1 MQAEAAWEAVGRL
14 RADYEAFAAL
24 PIDLLTRSQVLA
36 VWDEFEAMACQMPTQ
51 RHRLLARLQAE
62 TTPQG
67 MGAKSWNEVLRLRWR
82 VSAAEASR
90 RLAEAADLAPRTG
103 LTGEP
108 LAPLLP
114 AVAAAQAVGAITA
127 EHVKILRDAMSR
139 MPAWVDT
146 PTRDQIEVDLV
157 RIAVTVG
164 PKDLKDAAEMRL
176 FLLDQD
182 GPEPD
187 DTEPQQSRGVEIGPQ
202 GPDGTR
208 TMSGQLSP
216 EAAAVL
222 EPLMAKYAAPGMCN
236 PADPDPCTSGTP
248 SQAQIDGDHRTRAQR
263 QHDALIVI
271 GRIALMS
278 GDLGRLNGLPVSV
291 IIRTTLQDLESSAG
305 VGVTGGGTTVPI
317 KDVVRMGAHAH
328 HYLAVFDKASGSALE
343 LFRARR
349 VASPAQRIMLI
360 ARDGGCTKP
369 GCPVGA
375 YGCQVHHAVTDWAQ
389 GGNTNVD
396 EMALACGA
404 DNRLVGEGGW
414 TTTITDRG
422 DVEWQPPPDLDNGHT
437 PINYHHRPELL
448 LRPPHDDTGDGGAA
462 DDGDAPRRR
471 SASLRQ
477 PPGAEDSEPQEPAPA
492 EIPAEEGL
500 DPRPQGSPGAA
511 PSEPG
516 PAEAHAEEGLEQPL
530 PEPQGSPEPQPT
542 PMQPDHEPGTPTP
555 ATTSDHLAALTLAFM
570 ATPVGTQPF
579 PARADSTDPDPPHH
593 TRLRDAGWTLLRI
606 HPHADGRGPPDTAAA

>member
-1 MQAEAAWEAVGRL
+1 MYVRRMQAEAAWEAVGRL

-36 VWDEFEAMACQMPTQ
+36 VWDEFEAFACQMPTQ

-127 EHVKILRDAMSR
+127 EHVKILRDAMGR

-187 DTEPQQSRGVEIGPQ
+187 DTEPEQSRGVEFGPQ

-208 TMSGQLSP
+208 ILSGHLSP

-236 PADPDPCTSGTP
+236 PADPDPCISGTP
-248 SQAQIDGDHRTRAQR
+248 SQAQIDGDHRSRAQR

-291 IIRTTLQDLESSAG
+291 IIRTTLQDLESRAG

-328 HYLAVFDKASGSALE
+328 HYLAVFDRASGSALE

-375 YGCQVHHAVTDWAQ
+375 YGCQVHHAVTDWAR

-437 PINYHHRPELL
+437 PINYRHRPELL
-448 LRPPHDDTGDGGAA
+448 LRPPQDDTGDDA
-462 DDGDAPRRR
+462 DETQGRR

-477 PPGAEDSEPQEPAPA
+477 PPGAEAGPAQPQEPGPA
-492 EIPAEEGL
+492 EAEAEEGL
-500 DPRPQGSPGAA
+500 DPRPQRSPESAG
-511 PSEPG
+511 PEPK
-516 PAEAHAEEGLEQPL
+516 PDPP
-530 PEPQGSPEPQPT
+530 PEPQGSPEPQPQPQPR

-555 ATTSDHLAALTLAFM
+555 ASASATTSDHAAALTLAFK
-570 ATPVGTQPF
+570 ATPVGAQ
-579 PARADSTDPDPPHH
+579 ACLALDDDPNTPHH
-593 TRLRDAGWTLLRI
+593 IRLRDAGWTLLRI